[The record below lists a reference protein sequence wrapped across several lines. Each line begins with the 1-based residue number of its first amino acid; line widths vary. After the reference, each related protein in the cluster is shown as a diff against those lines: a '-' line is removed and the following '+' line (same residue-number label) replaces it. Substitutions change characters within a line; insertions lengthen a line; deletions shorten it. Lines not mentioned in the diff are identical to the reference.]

1 MKEGKYYCCFHEF
14 LANTKNNNS
23 KKFLLVAEYTNFDA
37 IDLNDCSFDV
47 VGAIVPFVVYDT
59 DFYNKGIVSY
69 DLDDLDDFT
78 IVKDMSKFKLN
89 KSFFEKTNSLLIMLD
104 GLSINITDFLDNV
117 FEITSSDT
125 QIVGGGAGKLTFEK
139 DPIIFTN
146 TESYTNAAIIISLE
160 NTLSI
165 GIENGWEYLE
175 GPFLATSTERN
186 VLKSLNFEPAFEV
199 YKKVVE
205 KDCGKKFDDD
215 NFFEIAKSYPL
226 GIVKYDKEI
235 VVRDPIRYDDE
246 GNLVLVGDISQNS
259 TLNILKGKE
268 DELIESSGRAIE
280 KSCTKKLKKNPKSL
294 ILFDC
299 ISRSIFLGD
308 RFNEELKIMKD
319 KIQSDVKLSGALT
332 LGEIANNGNE
342 YITFYNKSCVVGV
355 LC

>member
-1 MKEGKYYCCFHEF
+1 M
-14 LANTKNNNS
+14 
-23 KKFLLVAEYTNFDA
+23 
-37 IDLNDCSFDV
+37 
-47 VGAIVPFVVYDT
+47 YDT

-104 GLSINITDFLDNV
+104 GLSSNITDFLDNV